1 MARRS
6 PARTSGLAWS
16 TGRGYSSRTMR
27 ILISN
32 DDGVFSPGIAA
43 LARIAREF
51 GEVRVV
57 APDVEQSGMGHAITI
72 KRPLHY
78 HSVPLDGIEAYRV
91 DGTPADCV
99 ALGAYHWDEVD
110 LVLSGINLGLN
121 IGHNVWH
128 SGTVA
133 AAKQAAFLQIPAIA
147 FSAPYSDETPNYE
160 DYAPYV
166 RQIVKMFLQTPEIPL
181 LNVNFP
187 ERPEGTIH
195 WTRQSVRHYEG
206 VVLPGKDPMGRLHY
220 WFAEKAREEVEEGTD
235 RWAIENGHISV
246 TPLRLDLTE
255 DVALRRAQSLQ
266 PTDPERSAS

>member
-1 MARRS
+1 
-6 PARTSGLAWS
+6 
-16 TGRGYSSRTMR
+16 MR

-43 LARIAREF
+43 LARIASDF

-78 HSVPLDGIEAYRV
+78 HSIQLDGIEAYRV

-99 ALGAYHWDEVD
+99 AMGAYHWDTVD
-110 LVLSGINLGLN
+110 LVLTGINLGLN

-147 FSAPYSDETPNYE
+147 FSAPYSEETPDYQT
-160 DYAPYV
+160 YAPFV
-166 RQIVKMFLQTPEIPL
+166 RKIITMFLRTPDVPL

-187 ERPEGTIH
+187 EKPGGKII
-195 WTRQSVRHYEG
+195 WTSQSVRHYEG
-206 VVLPGKDPMGRLHY
+206 VMLPGEDPMGRLHY
-220 WFAEKAREEVEEGTD
+220 WFAEKPREGVEEGTD
-235 RWAIENGHISV
+235 RWAIEQGHVSL
-246 TPLRLDLTE
+246 TPLRLDLTDE
-255 DVALRRAQSLQ
+255 DALARARQIEPMALA
-266 PTDPERSAS
+266 TED